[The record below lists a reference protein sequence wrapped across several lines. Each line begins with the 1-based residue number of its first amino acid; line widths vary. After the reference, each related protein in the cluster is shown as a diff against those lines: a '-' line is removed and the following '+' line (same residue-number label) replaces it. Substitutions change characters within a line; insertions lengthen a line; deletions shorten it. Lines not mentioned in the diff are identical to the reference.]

1 MLGVDETTLRGWADG
16 GKVRVFRTPGGHRR
30 FNIADLDALLNE
42 TSRGSRGGFA
52 RREHAESPRHWFAAR
67 SWFREIDDEARA
79 RARAQ
84 CGRLMEALE
93 AYVDGG
99 QAHDLGSARRIG
111 GDLGREVARWGLT
124 PAQSTE
130 IFLHFKRGVFDMLA
144 GVRRTSSGQ
153 VRSLRS
159 ADDFLGEALHAMIEA
174 FEGQRPA

>member
-1 MLGVDETTLRGWADG
+1 MLGVDETTLRGWADA

-30 FNIADLDALLNE
+30 FNVLDLDALLKE
-42 TSRGSRGGFA
+42 TSRGPRGGFA
-52 RREHAESPRHWFAAR
+52 KPDHAESPRHWFASR
-67 SWFREIDDEARA
+67 PWFSEIDEEARA

-84 CGRLMEALE
+84 CGRLMEALQ

-99 QAHDLGSARRIG
+99 EAQGLDSARRIG

-144 GVRRTSSGQ
+144 AVRRTSSGQ

-159 ADDFLGEALHAMIEA
+159 ADDFLGEALHAMIQA
-174 FEGQRPA
+174 FEGLRPA